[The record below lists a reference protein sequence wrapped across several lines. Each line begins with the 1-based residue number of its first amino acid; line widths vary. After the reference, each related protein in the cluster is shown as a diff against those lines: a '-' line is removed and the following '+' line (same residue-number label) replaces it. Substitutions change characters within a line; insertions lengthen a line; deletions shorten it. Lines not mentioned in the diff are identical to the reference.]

1 MADPTTPGAPAP
13 APEPPKAAD
22 AAQKKQTVRISLPPK
37 PAAGPSIKIPAPAA
51 APAAAQ
57 AAAAPA
63 AAPAATTPPAPAAAP
78 AAAKPAA
85 PAPAVKPAAAPAPVA
100 AARPA
105 AVTVS
110 PLEIGLA
117 FATVVVGICI
127 IVRLLF
133 LVPAAS

>member
-1 MADPTTPGAPAP
+1 MADPTNPAAPAPAPAP
-13 APEPPKAAD
+13 APEPPKASD

-37 PAAGPSIKIPAPAA
+37 PAAGPSIKIPAPGAPA
-51 APAAAQ
+51 APAVAPVAQ

-63 AAPAATTPPAPAAAP
+63 APAAARP
-78 AAAKPAA
+78 PAA
-85 PAPAVKPAAAPAPVA
+85 PAPAAKPVA
-100 AARPA
+100 AAPVAPARPTV
-105 AVTVS
+105 VTGVG

-117 FATVVVGICI
+117 FATVAVGVGI